1 MQSQLM
7 KALDRLHRLE
17 TSAAVAA
24 EIVDSTAD
32 MLGVARVSLAMV
44 KPGKPRLLAVSH
56 VEAIDHRGEAC
67 RSLLRG
73 IKTIAFPCDRRTVSD
88 FDNTSVDERASN
100 DGNFLVPF
108 AATRDAGD
116 RIRMLLQHAENRGP
130 SDSQIALIDNWSS
143 QAMAILGCRMQFESI
158 PLAKAYLAISPEFL
172 AMSPTRWRRVI
183 TIAGALL
190 AITLIAIIP
199 TPMVVTMPASL
210 RPELS
215 RTHYAPSDAI
225 VERVE
230 VMHGQSVKSGD
241 VLVRLRDWALEEQM
255 TTLVARR
262 AVISQRLSR
271 SIASLVEVPI
281 ANSNSFPIPS
291 HASSTDEELVQEQRL
306 LEEELLGL
314 TEQIELID
322 AARGR
327 LVIRADRA
335 GRVDAWQTE
344 LTATGRPVRRGDPLI
359 RVESDGTRWMADA
372 RIHQSRVS
380 VVLDKFRD
388 DANTSAR
395 VATVARPELSYTVK
409 FLRRETAITPSE
421 TSAADTN
428 RSEGSL
434 GIELAIDRRD
444 SDLRASL
451 DDDSWSYGAPAL
463 VAIDCGKHPL
473 VQVVF
478 FDLVRAVR
486 RTWARWV

>member
-1 MQSQLM
+1 
-7 KALDRLHRLE
+7 
-17 TSAAVAA
+17 
-24 EIVDSTAD
+24 
-32 MLGVARVSLAMV
+32 
-44 KPGKPRLLAVSH
+44 
-56 VEAIDHRGEAC
+56 
-67 RSLLRG
+67 
-73 IKTIAFPCDRRTVSD
+73 
-88 FDNTSVDERASN
+88 
-100 DGNFLVPF
+100 
-108 AATRDAGD
+108 
-116 RIRMLLQHAENRGP
+116 
-130 SDSQIALIDNWSS
+130 
-143 QAMAILGCRMQFESI
+143 
-158 PLAKAYLAISPEFL
+158 
-172 AMSPTRWRRVI
+172 
-183 TIAGALL
+183 
-190 AITLIAIIP
+190 
-199 TPMVVTMPASL
+199 
-210 RPELS
+210 
-215 RTHYAPSDAI
+215 
-225 VERVE
+225 
-230 VMHGQSVKSGD
+230 
-241 VLVRLRDWALEEQM
+241 
-255 TTLVARR
+255 
-262 AVISQRLSR
+262 
-271 SIASLVEVPI
+271 
-281 ANSNSFPIPS
+281 
-291 HASSTDEELVQEQRL
+291 

-428 RSEGSL
+428 HSEGSL

-444 SDLRASL
+444 SDQLENMH
-451 DDDSWSYGAPAL
+451 DESWTSGAPAM